1 MSAIQDAYNQIG
13 ADFSDVLRRFT
24 SEKLIV
30 RFAEK
35 FLEDGSFE
43 ITDQFSPGYPNT
55 EEGHVQYLDSPA
67 CTSRRTR

>member
-35 FLEDGSFE
+35 FLEDGSF
-43 ITDQFSPGYPNT
+43 DQLCERF
-55 EEGHVQYLDSPA
+55 EA
-67 CTSRRTR
+67 ATRMLRSLPPTR

>member
-35 FLEDGSFE
+35 FLRTAASSSWAKRFE
-43 ITDQFSPGYPNT
+43 
-55 EEGHVQYLDSPA
+55 A
-67 CTSRRTR
+67 ATRMLRSLPPTR

>member
-35 FLEDGSFE
+35 FLEDGQLRAAGRSA
-43 ITDQFSPGYPNT
+43 SKR
-55 EEGHVQYLDSPA
+55 A
-67 CTSRRTR
+67 TRMLRSLPPTR